1 MNKTLTLSFSTA
13 VIIASFLV
21 GNEAVLAK
29 KAQAG
34 ISNTLL
40 KHNSVQTGLRPNVTC
55 MALLPQCGYKPTNQK
70 IRPER
75 VRYPRPTHTTHP
87 GHDIPGGPV
96 FCITSPCPNQ
106 IPQPTHGY
114 GGGVIPI
121 YHHNTAF

>member
-1 MNKTLTLSFSTA
+1 MNKTLTISLSSA
-13 VIIASFLV
+13 AIMASFLI
-21 GNEAVLAK
+21 GNEAVLTK
-29 KAQAG
+29 QAQAG
-34 ISNTLL
+34 LL
-40 KHNSVQTGLRPNVTC
+40 NDFIENAAGSIRDAARSQTRPGG
-55 MALLPQCGYKPTNQK
+55 LLPY
-70 IRPER
+70 
-75 VRYPRPTHTTHP
+75 PTHTTHP